1 MNRFCSSAGLR
12 AHSPEIDMGRSSKI
26 LLLGSILSLLACGGS
41 DSGSGSDL
49 TATEINSI
57 SHALVGAMN
66 SSSSGSTGSSLVN
79 VGGAGASEAK
89 ALTFTYTPTCSQT
102 AFQLTAS
109 ANGSYGCAGGGHISY
124 TGNFKTSCA
133 STYTYYP
140 DYGVCN
146 GCTSWYTSNAMTFQV
161 SDPTNNLND
170 CDVGDGVIL
179 DGTLYLTA
187 VGTDAAIDIS
197 LTGTLGIDRRGNTG
211 GLTPIASDCF
221 IFIKYTAATG
231 KTTGSICGYPIS
243 S

>member
-1 MNRFCSSAGLR
+1 MR
-12 AHSPEIDMGRSSKI
+12 RSSKV
-26 LLLGSILSLLACGGS
+26 LLLGPILSLLACGGS

-49 TATEINSI
+49 TAAEINSI

-79 VGGAGASEAK
+79 ARGVGASGTQ
-89 ALTFTYTPTCSQT
+89 ALTFTYSPTCSQT

-124 TGNFKTSCA
+124 TGNFKTWCESW
-133 STYTYYP
+133 TYYP
-140 DYGVCN
+140 DYGVCTD
-146 GCTSWYTSNAMTFQV
+146 CTGWDTSNAVTFQV
-161 SDPTNNLND
+161 SDRTNNLND
-170 CDVGDGVIL
+170 CDVGNGVIL

-187 VGTDAAIDIS
+187 VGKDAAIDITM
-197 LTGTLGIDRRGNTG
+197 TGTLGINRRGATG